1 MSPRSDPDGY
11 TLLFST
17 ITQIA
22 IAPFTNK
29 IAYDPIKDFKPV
41 SIVATSP
48 FVLTTDANFPAKTL
62 PEFISYVK
70 AHPAQFTYG
79 TAGAG
84 SLSHISAAVFLKRA
98 GLDMTMVPYRGL
110 APAFDDLLGG
120 SVQLVSATPVE
131 LQPFMQADKVRLLA
145 SSGATRSAS
154 LPDVPTI
161 SETIPGHEV
170 ITWNGVLV
178 PAQTPQI
185 VIDTLAREILA
196 AEKDS
201 EFTGRL
207 ARMGVDPASV
217 TPEQFQKRIAAD
229 MDYWR
234 KVVPEMGL
242 QTAVTVRRNYRC
254 SSPMSKARRVIIVGA
269 GPAGIVCAL
278 ALSKHGIPVTVFEQE
293 PAPVKDQRAASIHP
307 PTLAMLDEI
316 GVTSRIIDKG
326 FVSSKYR
333 YHDRLD
339 GSVVA
344 EFDLDQMRDEFQ
356 FPFVLQYEQYKLT
369 AAIHEEYAN
378 GSGFDIRFSH
388 KVLSLSQDGTGITV
402 EVSSPAGLESHRA
415 DFVIGCDGGRSTVR
429 KLANIDFKGFRYP
442 EKFIK
447 IATTFDF
454 AQVNPDLVFRNY
466 FSDPEEWCN
475 LFKVRGERE
484 PGLWRAIFPMR
495 PDEEEETA
503 LQADVIEERLQRFF
517 PKPGRYEIEYVSV
530 YGVAQCVAETFR
542 KGRILLAGDSA
553 HVNNPIGGMGM
564 NGGIHDAVESG
575 GETRCGITRQRRR
588 RRARPL

>member
-1 MSPRSDPDGY
+1 MFARFLAVLIAAAATTTAASAAWPERPVTLVVPFAAGGITDTLARITAQRLQSALGQAFVVENLAGAAEIIATEHVARSDPDGY

-131 LQPFMQADKVRLLA
+131 LQPFMHADKVRLLA

-207 ARMGVDPASV
+207 TRMGVDPASV

-242 QTAVTVRRNYRC
+242 RTQ
-254 SSPMSKARRVIIVGA
+254 
-269 GPAGIVCAL
+269 
-278 ALSKHGIPVTVFEQE
+278 
-293 PAPVKDQRAASIHP
+293 
-307 PTLAMLDEI
+307 
-316 GVTSRIIDKG
+316 
-326 FVSSKYR
+326 
-333 YHDRLD
+333 
-339 GSVVA
+339 
-344 EFDLDQMRDEFQ
+344 
-356 FPFVLQYEQYKLT
+356 
-369 AAIHEEYAN
+369 
-378 GSGFDIRFSH
+378 
-388 KVLSLSQDGTGITV
+388 
-402 EVSSPAGLESHRA
+402 
-415 DFVIGCDGGRSTVR
+415 
-429 KLANIDFKGFRYP
+429 
-442 EKFIK
+442 
-447 IATTFDF
+447 
-454 AQVNPDLVFRNY
+454 
-466 FSDPEEWCN
+466 
-475 LFKVRGERE
+475 
-484 PGLWRAIFPMR
+484 
-495 PDEEEETA
+495 
-503 LQADVIEERLQRFF
+503 
-517 PKPGRYEIEYVSV
+517 
-530 YGVAQCVAETFR
+530 
-542 KGRILLAGDSA
+542 
-553 HVNNPIGGMGM
+553 
-564 NGGIHDAVESG
+564 
-575 GETRCGITRQRRR
+575 
-588 RRARPL
+588 